1 MILSR
6 SLLFYGAAVCTGIAG
21 ILHLTFV
28 SSAINFKFINY
39 AIFFLVSG
47 ITQLFWVLPMVRR
60 WGTIWYAIGIA
71 GTLILVGL
79 TGYVIINIFYNPITG
94 RGGITEMA
102 IAIEVFQIAYVV
114 MTVIILLWTITGSR
128 RRNIVESST

>member
-6 SLLFYGAAVCTGIAG
+6 SLLYYGAAICTGIAG
-21 ILHLTFV
+21 ILHLMFV
-28 SSAINFKFINY
+28 SNAINFKFINY

-60 WGTIWYAIGIA
+60 WGTIWYAIGIT

-79 TGYVIINIFYNPITG
+79 TGYVIINIFYHPITG
-94 RGGITEMA
+94 RGGIIEMA
-102 IAIEVFQIAYVV
+102 IAIELFQIAYVV
-114 MTVIILLWTITGSR
+114 MTVIILLWTITGGRS
-128 RRNIVESST
+128 NIVESST

>member
-1 MILSR
+1 MILNR
-6 SLLFYGAAVCTGIAG
+6 SLLYYGAAVCTGIAG
-21 ILHLTFV
+21 ILHLTFIT
-28 SSAINFKFINY
+28 SAINFKFINY

-47 ITQLFWVLPMVRR
+47 IAQLFWVLPMVRR
-60 WGTIWYAIGIA
+60 WGTIWYATGIA

-102 IAIEVFQIAYVV
+102 IAIELFQIAYVV
-114 MTVIILLWTITGSR
+114 MTVIILLWTITGWR
-128 RRNIVESST
+128 RSNIVESST